1 METAACEA
9 VPVAAPDKTQG
20 AELVG
25 RGISSW
31 ALLFTPLVMNKQE
44 EHCGTTTEK
53 CFNAQK
59 PGASR
64 RLPGDAS
71 KHVRSLL
78 VSRFPASKRIS
89 LSTF

>member
-31 ALLFTPLVMNKQE
+31 ALLFTPVVMNKQE

-53 CFNAQK
+53 CFIMHRSQERLAVS
-59 PGASR
+59 PGMRAS
-64 RLPGDAS
+64 
-71 KHVRSLL
+71 
-78 VSRFPASKRIS
+78 
-89 LSTF
+89 T